1 MWEPP
6 ALVSGT
12 WQRIATFLYSK
23 KENTAHFCCKRR
35 GFLKRAKPAFLKKV
49 YFLYFLQILRR
60 GTRNILWNCKGYKKF
75 RM

>member
-23 KENTAHFCCKRR
+23 KEKHST
-35 GFLKRAKPAFLKKV
+35 LLLQAKGIFKARKARIFKKK
-49 YFLYFLQILRR
+49 YIFYIF
-60 GTRNILWNCKGYKKF
+60 YKS
-75 RM
+75 

>member
-23 KENTAHFCCKRR
+23 KEKHST
-35 GFLKRAKPAFLKKV
+35 LLLQAKGIFKARKARIFKKSI
-49 YFLYFLQILRR
+49 FSIFF
-60 GTRNILWNCKGYKKF
+60 TNPKTGYKEYIVELQGL
-75 RM
+75 

>member
-23 KENTAHFCCKRR
+23 KENTARFCCKRR
-35 GFLKRAKPAFLKKV
+35 GFLKRAKPAFLKKSI
-49 YFLYFLQILRR
+49 FSIFF
-60 GTRNILWNCKGYKKF
+60 TNPKTGYKEYIVELQGL
-75 RM
+75 